1 MPVDDASS
9 ADASRAEGPC
19 GDCVVREDEAVA
31 RLQAKSLD
39 DPDEVRPTPFGRVD
53 IYNLD
58 DLVIGRMVFEPGWH
72 WMEHVQPIAG
82 TSLCQ
87 YHHVGICVSGQLGNR
102 LEDGTTNLIGPGMVY
117 EIPPGHDGWVVGD
130 EPFVAYD
137 VAGVRSFA
145 RADAQT
151 QRVLGA
157 VLFTDIVDSTALAES
172 MGPTRWRE
180 VVGMHNE
187 RVQLELDRF
196 RGRLVKTTGDGVLA
210 LFDGSERAVRAAAA
224 ICLAVRPM
232 GLEVRAGIHT
242 GEVEVVAG
250 DVRGLA
256 VHVAARVMALA
267 GPGEVYVS
275 AGTRDLVADSGLEF
289 VDAGIHELKGVS
301 GPRQLFRLAGPHV
314 GLTLHLDHGPSA
326 PSPRRRSRS
335 PTRAPRHSRRCGS
348 PDRGPRMRGRDR
360 SRRAG
365 PPLRPAPRRAR
376 GPPRRRARA
385 ATR

>member
-1 MPVDDASS
+1 MAHHRHHATP
-9 ADASRAEGPC
+9 AEGPC
-19 GDCVVREDEAVA
+19 GDAASREDQPVA

-39 DPDEVRPTPFGRVD
+39 NPDEVRPTPFGHID

-72 WMEHVQPIAG
+72 WMEHVQPLAG

-87 YHHVGICVSGQLGNR
+87 YHHVGVCIAGRLGTR
-102 LEDGTTNLIGPGMVY
+102 LEDGTTSEIGPGMVF

-130 EPFVAYD
+130 ETFVAYD

-145 RADAQT
+145 RVDERT

-157 VLFTDIVDSTALAES
+157 LLFTDIVDSTALAES

-180 VVGMHNE
+180 LVGMHNE
-187 RVQLELDRF
+187 RIQFELDRY

-224 ICLAVRPM
+224 ICLAAKSL
-232 GLEVRAGIHT
+232 GLTIRAGIHT
-242 GEVEVVAG
+242 GEVEVAAG

-267 GPGEVYVS
+267 GPSQVFVS
-275 AGTRDLVADSGLEF
+275 ATTRELVADSGLTF
-289 VDAGIHELKGVS
+289 VDAGSHELKGVS
-301 GPRQLFRLAGPHV
+301 GARQLYCLAEG
-314 GLTLHLDHGPSA
+314 GQG
-326 PSPRRRSRS
+326 
-335 PTRAPRHSRRCGS
+335 
-348 PDRGPRMRGRDR
+348 
-360 SRRAG
+360 
-365 PPLRPAPRRAR
+365 
-376 GPPRRRARA
+376 
-385 ATR
+385 

>member
-1 MPVDDASS
+1 M
-9 ADASRAEGPC
+9 
-19 GDCVVREDEAVA
+19 A

-72 WMEHVQPIAG
+72 WMEHVQPLAG

-87 YHHVGICVSGQLGNR
+87 YHHVGICITGRLANR
-102 LEDGTTNLIGPGMVY
+102 LADGSTNEIGPGMVY

-130 EPFVAYD
+130 DAFVAYD

-145 RADAQT
+145 RADQQT

-172 MGPTRWRE
+172 LGPARWLE
-180 VVGMHNE
+180 LVGMHNE
-187 RVQLELDRF
+187 RVQFEIDRF

-210 LFDGSERAVRAAAA
+210 LFDSSERAVRAAAA
-224 ICLAVRPM
+224 ICRAVIPM
-232 GLEVRAGIHT
+232 GLTVRAGIHT

-267 GPGEVYVS
+267 GPGQVYVS
-275 AGTRDLVADSGLEF
+275 GGTRELVADSGLEF
-289 VDAGIHELKGVS
+289 VDAGVHDLKGVS
-301 GPRQLFRLAGPHV
+301 GARQLFRLAVPEEI
-314 GLTLHLDHGPSA
+314 
-326 PSPRRRSRS
+326 
-335 PTRAPRHSRRCGS
+335 
-348 PDRGPRMRGRDR
+348 
-360 SRRAG
+360 
-365 PPLRPAPRRAR
+365 
-376 GPPRRRARA
+376 
-385 ATR
+385 